1 VICAAPWTGPVLT
14 AALPCGITRRTDDH
28 TNKIQPPLASAN
40 GGFSCPRKRREVKT
54 MSGPVNIDS
63 RGYGKIYKAIM
74 RNQALPLLA
83 KTIYAYFCA
92 YAGNGTKAFPKR
104 DKIRWVLQVA

>member
-1 VICAAPWTGPVLT
+1 
-14 AALPCGITRRTDDH
+14 
-28 TNKIQPPLASAN
+28 
-40 GGFSCPRKRREVKT
+40 